1 LIRNYCIGLDL
12 WGLYANGA
20 GGTYTELIKIDSF
33 DCGFTYPPAGTA
45 LVSFCAGT
53 TRVSHIADGNGNYTK
68 RIDGYDSSLCTDSY
82 GTRPIT
88 TTVTPTKLT
97 GTGKDGTVKLNV
109 TGNVF
114 TGLNRANINKFVV
127 ITDNETY
134 AGRMQPVEA
143 LARYRKQ
150 HVNDAKLIVCGTSVT
165 NFTIADPKD
174 PGMMDIVGF
183 DSAAQQLIQTF

>member
-1 LIRNYCIGLDL
+1 MIPKGISTFKLRIPTLDDKVVTTADKRFEIIFTEQTAPETTNINTNNKITVSIRDTSDIPYGTLIRNYCIGLDL

-33 DCGFTYPPAGTA
+33 DCGFTYPPAGTV

-53 TRVSHIADGNGNYTK
+53 TRVTHIADGNGNYTK

-97 GTGKDGTVKLNV
+97 GTGKDG
-109 TGNVF
+109 
-114 TGLNRANINKFVV
+114 
-127 ITDNETY
+127 
-134 AGRMQPVEA
+134 
-143 LARYRKQ
+143 
-150 HVNDAKLIVCGTSVT
+150 S
-165 NFTIADPKD
+165 
-174 PGMMDIVGF
+174 
-183 DSAAQQLIQTF
+183 